1 MFLNILRDDLHNW
14 KRIEAELMINSRE
27 AKENMIIIHLQ
38 QKVFNKEKM
47 TIVYYMDQLWSVYKV
62 SINLNAEK

>member
-27 AKENMIIIHLQ
+27 AKENKIIIHIQ
-38 QKVFNKEKM
+38 QKVCNNEKM
-47 TIVYYMDQLWSVYKV
+47 TIVYCMDQLRSVYKI
-62 SINLNAEK
+62 SINLNTEK